1 MRNFSPIL
9 YSCLTMP
16 NWYSG
21 TVTIRGDIARFREW
35 YIKHK
40 DTEEGLENSFAQT
53 FAPLS
58 SGKWDYATA
67 CHEWGVKWD
76 LGNISMI
83 SGENDDDEEFS
94 FSFDTAWNAPV
105 RLWRQ
110 LELRYEVEVEEY
122 GYEEQQVE
130 FYKYHKGRFICKE
143 IDNDWFAE
151 NLNFEPSEE
160 AKHDEELM
168 EDEKNDFKYDYWCDG
183 MDLCHKQLTE
193 DDELWK
199 DVDLDFEIE

>member
-1 MRNFSPIL
+1 
-9 YSCLTMP
+9 MP

-21 TVTIRGDIARFREW
+21 IVTIRGDIARFRDW
-35 YIKHK
+35 YLKHK

-58 SGKWDYATA
+58 SGKWNYATA

-122 GYEEQQVE
+122 GYEEQTSRIFTNTTKVVLFVKKLIMTGLPKTLTLSQV
-130 FYKYHKGRFICKE
+130 KRPNTMRILWRMRKMI
-143 IDNDWFAE
+143 
-151 NLNFEPSEE
+151 LNMSIG
-160 AKHDEELM
+160 AM
-168 EDEKNDFKYDYWCDG
+168 VW
-183 MDLCHKQLTE
+183 
-193 DDELWK
+193 
-199 DVDLDFEIE
+199 I